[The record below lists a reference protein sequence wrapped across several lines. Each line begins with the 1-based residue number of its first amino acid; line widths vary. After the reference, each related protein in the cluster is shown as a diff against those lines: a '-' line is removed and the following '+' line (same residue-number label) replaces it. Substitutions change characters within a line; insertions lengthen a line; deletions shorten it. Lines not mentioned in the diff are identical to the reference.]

1 MRRTPVTLG
10 ILSMVFGGLIAVAS
24 GVGLLFSGLSSSL
37 FGNLAALTKA
47 TPQQPGQPD
56 PTVVFGRMSALMHQ
70 LAPYTNALTAG
81 KLLFSVALI
90 VIGWGLYKR
99 MRWSRS
105 GAIAWSA
112 LALIFLAVE
121 IVVRVGI
128 IQPRTAALMKEIMAT
143 TPNAA
148 AGAAVMQAI
157 GSSQTLI
164 TVLTNV
170 VLYAPFPIVLLILCG
185 RRSAAADFVD

>member
-10 ILSMVFGGLIAVAS
+10 VLAMVFGGLVGVAS
-24 GVGLLFSGLSSSL
+24 AVGLLFSGLGSSF
-37 FGNLAALTKA
+37 FGNLGALAKTA
-47 TPQQPGQPD
+47 PRQPGQPD
-56 PTVVFGRMSALMHQ
+56 PTVVFGQMATLMKE

-81 KLLFSVALI
+81 KLLLSIALV
-90 VIGWGLYKR
+90 VIGYGLYKR
-99 MRWSRS
+99 LRWGRS
-105 GAIAWSA
+105 GAIGWSA

-121 IVVRVGI
+121 LVVRIGI
-128 IQPRTAALMKEIMAT
+128 IQPRTNEVMKQILAT

-157 GSSQTLI
+157 GSSQS
-164 TVLTNV
+164 VLTVVVNL
-170 VLYAPFPIVLLILCG
+170 VLYAPFPIVLLALCG